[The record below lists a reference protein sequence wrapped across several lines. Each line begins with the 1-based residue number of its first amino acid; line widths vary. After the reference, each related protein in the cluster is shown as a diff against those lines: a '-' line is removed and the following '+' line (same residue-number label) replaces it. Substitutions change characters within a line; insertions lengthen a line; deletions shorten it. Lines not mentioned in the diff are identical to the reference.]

1 MDIGSW
7 VWIGTDASTELCNL
21 LGQIVKITDGH
32 FFVFVPGIDSNKFNK
47 ESLSTA
53 LLSKHQDDSKIEKL
67 FNNESQQKYTGIN
80 IFRLTEEDIKPY
92 FGEMVECQYVPSGLN
107 QDLPVYG

>member
-1 MDIGSW
+1 MDISSW

-53 LLSKHQDDSKIEKL
+53 LLLEHQDDAKIEKL
-67 FNNESQQKYTGIN
+67 FNNEQKYTRIN
-80 IFRLTEEDIKPY
+80 IIRLREEDIKPY
-92 FGEMVECQYVPSGLN
+92 IGTMVECQYVPSGLN